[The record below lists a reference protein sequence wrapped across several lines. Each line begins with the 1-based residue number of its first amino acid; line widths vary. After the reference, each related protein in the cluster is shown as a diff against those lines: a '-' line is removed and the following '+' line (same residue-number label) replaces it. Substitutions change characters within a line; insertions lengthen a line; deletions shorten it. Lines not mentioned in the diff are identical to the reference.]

1 MQQKPVFVAE
11 ERFPYFYTVLMP
23 IETPQATQEM
33 RNLRKNKVQSLHE
46 RFSHIYPDKKVL
58 EVSGTSEDELGRKI
72 RSEILEKKIPS
83 LDIKAPVANVYR
95 GSCVFEKGG
104 PYPEQHAI

>member
-33 RNLRKNKVQSLHE
+33 RNSRKNKVQSLHE
-46 RFSHIYPDKKVL
+46 RFSHIYPVEFKPHKEVCDK
-58 EVSGTSEDELGRKI
+58 SEKYRYRK
-72 RSEILEKKIPS
+72 RQKITP
-83 LDIKAPVANVYR
+83 YR
-95 GSCVFEKGG
+95 Y
-104 PYPEQHAI
+104 PYVKRKHIHAYK